1 MLFHSIHIN
10 IWLLSEKIFKF
21 SKIIVHQ
28 IYSYKIPQKWCN
40 ARMTWVNELSISYVN
55 NYNIMLMSK
64 NNAACRRDDLSV
76 DVASKIF
83 SLYNYVSADTLTPV
97 LASLCLQSCSK
108 YYEGLFSFVCGQ
120 QQLIIMLPNIA
131 ASAA

>member
-1 MLFHSIHIN
+1 
-10 IWLLSEKIFKF
+10 
-21 SKIIVHQ
+21 
-28 IYSYKIPQKWCN
+28 
-40 ARMTWVNELSISYVN
+40 
-55 NYNIMLMSK
+55 MLMSK

-76 DVASKIF
+76 AVASKIF

-108 YYEGLFSFVCGQ
+108 YYEGLFSFICGQ
-120 QQLIIMLPNIA
+120 KQLIIMLPNIA

>member
-1 MLFHSIHIN
+1 M
-10 IWLLSEKIFKF
+10 
-21 SKIIVHQ
+21 
-28 IYSYKIPQKWCN
+28 
-40 ARMTWVNELSISYVN
+40 N

-108 YYEGLFSFVCGQ
+108 SLDIVVSTTRVSSLSSVER

-131 ASAA
+131 PSAA